1 MSDNKATTLRL
12 YDEVF
17 SQGDFDLGDEL
28 LADDFVE
35 HEELPPGIPQG
46 REAPRTLMTMMR
58 GAFPDFRAVVE
69 ELLQDGDALAPCEP
83 WTSMPNVG
91 TW

>member
-1 MSDNKATTLRL
+1 MDHATTMRRAYELIN
-12 YDEVF
+12 D
-17 SQGDFDLGDEL
+17 GDIDGFGEL

-58 GAFPDFRAVVE
+58 GAFPDFRADVE
-69 ELLQDGDALAPCEP
+69 EASDR
-83 WTSMPNVG
+83 
-91 TW
+91 